1 MLVSLFKKKKKKNQ
15 IENNKTQWFVPHT
28 SRICARGK
36 TLAGYFPQAS
46 INVTEPPFKDQKQGN
61 CFEFQTIEDI
71 SYYRKPLRL
80 SRTFD
85 RISH

>member
-1 MLVSLFKKKKKKNQ
+1 MKTIKLSGLFR
-15 IENNKTQWFVPHT
+15 T

-46 INVTEPPFKDQKQGN
+46 MNVTEPPFKDQKQCN
-61 CFEFQTIEDI
+61 CFEFQTIVDI